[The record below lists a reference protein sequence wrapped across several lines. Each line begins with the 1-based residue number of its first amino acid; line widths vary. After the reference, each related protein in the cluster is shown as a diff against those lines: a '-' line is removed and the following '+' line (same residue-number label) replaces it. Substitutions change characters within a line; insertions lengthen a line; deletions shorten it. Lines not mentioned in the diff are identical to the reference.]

1 MSTER
6 AELPGEEEERGWR
19 DRLGEV
25 SAAGRAL
32 LGTRLAILKEE
43 LSVKAVLTAKGLA
56 VVVVAAALAVGAL
69 LLAAALLAALLAKL
83 TNSVVLGILGA
94 VVLYAAGAAAAAWYG
109 WKTLAKVRP
118 FEFPASTEEISR
130 DMRAIVST
138 LAPEPGEE
146 DDEPGPGE
154 DEEAVADLEERLR
167 AGTE

>member
-6 AELPGEEEERGWR
+6 AELPGEEAERGWS

-32 LGTRLAILKEE
+32 LGTRLAILREE
-43 LSVKAVLTAKGLA
+43 LSGKAVLAARGL
-56 VVVVAAALAVGAL
+56 VVVVAAAALGIGAL
-69 LLAAALLAALLAKL
+69 LLAAALVAALFARL
-83 TNSVVLGILGA
+83 THSVILGILAA
-94 VVLYAAGAAAAAWYG
+94 VILYGTGAAVAAWYG
-109 WKTLAKVRP
+109 WKALSRVRP

-130 DMRAIVST
+130 DVQAIVAS
-138 LAPEPGEE
+138 LAPEPDEE
-146 DDEPGPGE
+146 HGDVETDE